1 MVEMGKEA
9 GGQMTE
15 SHREPGERLQWP
27 GIGGRNEDGVK
38 WTLFIKI

>member
-9 GGQMTE
+9 GDQMTE
-15 SHREPGERLQWP
+15 SYREPGEWP